1 MGNAGPMS
9 PLYLDLPRGGKM
21 AKNFTQEHG
30 LVEEFSSKGWL
41 ANPAGRQGY
50 EVIVLEQVGDGGTR
64 FYAVLKPGET
74 LRLGERVLGKFIA
87 RAVDI
92 RYARSFPIQRQFA
105 SRNRGRK
112 VSINA
117 NVRYR
122 VTDAR
127 VVAMETIDPLGE
139 LRDKV
144 IATLNR
150 ELIRYSETEVLP
162 DLIERII
169 SSVGPVP
176 NLGLTVEGS
185 EILDFTSDSRITQH
199 VLEEE
204 DLRHKLTIG
213 SIQEQAEI
221 DSTSR
226 RQEAEL
232 QLKQDKYSGIDLS
245 DINVLMHE
253 HPEMVQQVFGTFTQR
268 DQQMLTAQ
276 NEVVAAA
283 VKAYIEQQRE
293 NDAEIDPE
301 EIARIMRRSMSPSQG
316 QFAPPVNH
324 QIVWGDKEIVDAL
337 PLDDVPAKPRIEFEE
352 DVQAKP
358 REKKS
363 PDDPDRIKWRKNL
376 PTIQIGSNLDN
387 LS

>member
-1 MGNAGPMS
+1 MGNSGPTS
-9 PLYLDLPRGGKM
+9 PLQFDLPKGGKM
-21 AKNFTQEHG
+21 AGNFTKEHG
-30 LVEEFSSKGWL
+30 LVEEITSKGWF

-50 EVIVLEQVGDGGTR
+50 EVVVLEQVGDGGTR
-64 FYAVLKPGET
+64 FYDVLKPGDT
-74 LRLGERVLGKFIA
+74 LRLSERVLGKFII

-92 RYARSFPIQRQFA
+92 RTARSFPIEREFS

-117 NVRYR
+117 NVRYQ

-150 ELIRYSETEVLP
+150 ELIRYSEVEITP
-162 DLIERII
+162 GLIERII

-176 NLGLTVEGS
+176 NLGLTVEGA
-185 EILDFTSDSRITQH
+185 EVLEFTSDSRITQQ

-204 DLRHKLTIG
+204 DLRHKLSIG
-213 SIQEQAEI
+213 EIQEQSEI
-221 DSTSR
+221 DLASR
-226 RQEAEL
+226 KQEAEL
-232 QLKQDKYSGIDLS
+232 RLKQDKYSEIDLS

-253 HPEMVQQVFGTFTQR
+253 HPDMAQQIFATFTQR

-293 NDAEIDPE
+293 NEAEIDPE

-316 QFAPPVNH
+316 QFATPANR
-324 QIVWGDKEIVDAL
+324 QIVWGDKSVVDAL
-337 PLDDVPAKPRIEFEE
+337 PVDDDVPAKPRIEFED
-352 DVQAKP
+352 DVEEKP
-358 REKKS
+358 REEKPPS
-363 PDDPDRIKWRKNL
+363 DPDRIKF
-376 PTIQIGSNLDN
+376 G
-387 LS
+387 